1 MWMFGTD
8 FTLAY
13 QHVLCSVKYVAA
25 VINYRHKLFLYIS
38 LFIETLVD
46 DGPDDKHTHK
56 KTRRMIFN
64 IKVAKSIRGMP

>member
-1 MWMFGTD
+1 MRMFVTD

-25 VINYRHKLFLYIS
+25 VINYHHKLFLYIS

-46 DGPDDKHTHK
+46 DGPDDKHTQ

-64 IKVAKSIRGMP
+64 IKVAKPIRGIP